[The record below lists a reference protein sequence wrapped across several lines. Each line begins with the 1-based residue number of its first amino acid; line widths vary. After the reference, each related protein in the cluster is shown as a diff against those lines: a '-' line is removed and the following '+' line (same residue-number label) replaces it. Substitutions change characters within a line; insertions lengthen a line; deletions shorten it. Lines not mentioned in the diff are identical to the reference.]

1 MALHWLT
8 TFSATHRQM
17 LDWFV
22 THLPM
27 RPGDTLSAAQLPQLC
42 ESGTYF
48 EPGWK
53 TQITGKIDALIELT
67 GSVPPSGTIA
77 CLDVDITVFRH
88 FEDEVVEHLQINRTE
103 YAFQNDGAGGMCAG
117 FMLFERREVAL
128 GVLGS
133 VKSRLPEAESEQPAL
148 NQVIARSDA
157 ILLSPSIVWTYGLH
171 GLGLWR
177 PGIVPHS
184 PRGIAAHHANW
195 TIGLEN
201 KMMLLRAVVA
211 EQMNQAAAQG

>member
-1 MALHWLT
+1 
-8 TFSATHRQM
+8 
-17 LDWFV
+17 
-22 THLPM
+22 M
-27 RPGDTLSAAQLPQLC
+27 RPGDTLSAAHVPQLC

-53 TQITGKIDALIELT
+53 TQTTRKVEALIELT
-67 GSVPPSGTIA
+67 ASMPSSGTIA

-88 FEDEVVEHLQINRTE
+88 FEDEVEEHLHKTGKE
-103 YAFQNDGAGGMCAG
+103 YAFQDDGAGGICAG

-128 GVLGS
+128 GVLES
-133 VKSRLPEAESEQPAL
+133 VKSRLPEAESDQPAL

-171 GLGLWR
+171 GLGLWK
-177 PGIVPHS
+177 PGIVPCS

-201 KMMLLRAVVA
+201 KMMLLRAVFA
-211 EQMNQAAAQG
+211 EQMNHAAPQD